1 MFRDYKKQQTG
12 QKNKIMY
19 IILEGGL
26 SASHEKKCK
35 SRVDA
40 TLRVNTDFSVYA
52 YSWVRCTQVTQQ
64 VKETDPRRILPGISL
79 RKL

>member
-26 SASHEKKCK
+26 SASHEKNVKAELMPHWELILTFLCMRIHG
-35 SRVDA
+35 SG
-40 TLRVNTDFSVYA
+40 
-52 YSWVRCTQVTQQ
+52 VR
-64 VKETDPRRILPGISL
+64 K
-79 RKL
+79 